1 MKIAVTVVIELD
13 ECQWADYNGL
23 TSTREVR
30 EDVRSHILTVLQA
43 DTLLDEADADVKL
56 RVGSR

>member
-13 ECQWADYNGL
+13 ERQWADYNGL

-30 EDVRSHILTVLQA
+30 EDVRTHVLTTLQG
-43 DTLLDEADADVKL
+43 DTLLGEADAEVKL
-56 RVGSR
+56 R